1 MPAGCGKSTFLKT
14 LNRMNDLVPNVRIE
28 GDVRLRGE
36 DIFSKEMQLTDLRRR
51 VGMVFQKAN
60 PFPMSIYDNITYGPK
75 LHGVRNKAELDELV
89 ESSLRGAAL
98 WDEVKDRLK
107 KSALGLSGGQHQR
120 AGRGGGPRRG
130 PGHRRHQSGRDEP
143 GVLPD
148 RQKAGGTAH
157 HRPGPEPGVSPGRRN
172 AEAGDRPGYAD
183 QSRPG
188 SGPGDRPD
196 PELPGGLLG
205 GALRRQKE

>member
-1 MPAGCGKSTFLKT
+1 MDNNMPVISAKNLNLWYGDFKALKGISLDVGEQEITALIGPSGCGKSTFLKT

-107 KSALGLSGGQHQR
+107 KER
-120 AGRGGGPRRG
+120 AGPLRAA
-130 PGHRRHQSGRDEP
+130 SSS
-143 GVLPD
+143 
-148 RQKAGGTAH
+148 ACA
-157 HRPGPEPGVSPGRRN
+157 SPGLW
-172 AEAGDRPGYAD
+172 P
-183 QSRPG
+183 SSPK
-188 SGPGDRPD
+188 SC
-196 PELPGGLLG
+196 
-205 GALRRQKE
+205 